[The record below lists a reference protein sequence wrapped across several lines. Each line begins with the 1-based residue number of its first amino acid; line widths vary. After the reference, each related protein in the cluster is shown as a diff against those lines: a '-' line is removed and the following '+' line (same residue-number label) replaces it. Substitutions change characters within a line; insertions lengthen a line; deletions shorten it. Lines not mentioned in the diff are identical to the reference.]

1 MTISSLFLQIGGM
14 TCGHCVAAVTGAL
27 EGVAGVESVAVDLE
41 SGFARVGLESG
52 AEANVEALVRSVE
65 DAGFEASFVTA
76 GDGGRRRVLQVEG
89 MSCAQCEAW
98 VRKALGAVEGVTAVE
113 ASWEQGTATV
123 EGGASV
129 HDLEEAVRGAGY
141 GAAGD
146 DPHQSRRS

>member
-1 MTISSLFLQIGGM
+1 MVLLQIGGV

-65 DAGFEASFVTA
+65 DAGFEASFMAA

-98 VRKALGAVEGVTAVE
+98 VRKALVKIPLASREE
-113 ASWEQGTATV
+113 ASPALAQTDGPAHSPPD
-123 EGGASV
+123 AN
-129 HDLEEAVRGAGY
+129 
-141 GAAGD
+141 
-146 DPHQSRRS
+146 